1 MSPHQ
6 QQVALQS
13 NLGGGWVARSA
24 EFQDRLSSIVLVTV
38 ERGDE
43 RRRLRLDL
51 GKAMFLDEAPREI
64 EPGAPRDLTSAIA
77 QQAAPV
83 ITNPRG

>member
-1 MSPHQ
+1 MSSHQ
-6 QQVALQS
+6 QQVALQA

-38 ERGDE
+38 ERDGE

-51 GKAMFLDEAPREI
+51 GKGMFLDEAPSEV
-64 EPGAPRDLTSAIA
+64 EAEAASGLTTQIA
-77 QQAAPV
+77 QQVAPA
-83 ITNPRG
+83 R